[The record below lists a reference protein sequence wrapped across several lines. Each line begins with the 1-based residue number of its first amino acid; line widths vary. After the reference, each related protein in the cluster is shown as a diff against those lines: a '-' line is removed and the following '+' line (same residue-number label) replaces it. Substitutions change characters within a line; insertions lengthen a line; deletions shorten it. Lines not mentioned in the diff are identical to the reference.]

1 MRHGVDRL
9 IGRRIEKRSLRRR
22 GRSLLCREQ
31 VAGRNGSLRFALLR
45 GSRLGLLCGLRGARP
60 QLGEERA
67 EAQLAVRLG
76 QPLRIGSLQPQLL
89 GLELDGHVEP
99 DRSQPLGQHDL
110 VSGGL
115 NVDPLLAR
123 EKLRMGQQVLD
134 GAELA
139 DELDRAL
146 LADALHTRN
155 IVRRVAPQR
164 KHVDHATR
172 IVDAV
177 MLAYLLAADDLDA
190 VGPALALFVNPDR
203 GPDQLP
209 VVLVGRYHEH
219 LVTCGGR
226 FLRQRADHVVGFVA
240 GNLEHR
246 NAHRLEHLL
255 DIRNRRD
262 DVFGRLAAVGLVVG
276 VELVTE
282 IASRRIERHAEVMR
296 PLAQDQVLEELDE
309 PEHGRRIHAGRI
321 AHRPSDKSIVE
332 TKNQCVGIDQKN
344 FLHKPSGM
352 NAARTYLP
360 LDYAFDERCFRGDFP
375 AGRTS
380 PLRSVPSTHAARR
393 PHKTAARM
401 SPPELGPLSKNSVR
415 TGPSSYRRA
424 RQYSAREISSP
435 LLTDYRPRT
444 TRRTTWPSRAA
455 GRCAASRPRADAPRS
470 GQRSRP
476 PYSRR

>member
-1 MRHGVDRL
+1 
-9 IGRRIEKRSLRRR
+9 
-22 GRSLLCREQ
+22 
-31 VAGRNGSLRFALLR
+31 
-45 GSRLGLLCGLRGARP
+45 
-60 QLGEERA
+60 
-67 EAQLAVRLG
+67 
-76 QPLRIGSLQPQLL
+76 
-89 GLELDGHVEP
+89 
-99 DRSQPLGQHDL
+99 
-110 VSGGL
+110 
-115 NVDPLLAR
+115 
-123 EKLRMGQQVLD
+123 
-134 GAELA
+134 
-139 DELDRAL
+139 
-146 LADALHTRN
+146 
-155 IVRRVAPQR
+155 
-164 KHVDHATR
+164 
-172 IVDAV
+172 
-177 MLAYLLAADDLDA
+177 
-190 VGPALALFVNPDR
+190 
-203 GPDQLP
+203 
-209 VVLVGRYHEH
+209 
-219 LVTCGGR
+219 
-226 FLRQRADHVVGFVA
+226 
-240 GNLEHR
+240 
-246 NAHRLEHLL
+246 
-255 DIRNRRD
+255 
-262 DVFGRLAAVGLVVG
+262 
-276 VELVTE
+276 
-282 IASRRIERHAEVMR
+282 MR

-321 AHRPSDKSIVE
+321 AHRPPDKSIVE

>member
-1 MRHGVDRL
+1 MPRT
-9 IGRRIEKRSLRRR
+9 GRGPERQSSICFAAGKPGSDFSAVSAAP
-22 GRSLLCREQ
+22 GRSSARKERKPSSRYASASRSVSGASSLSFS
-31 VAGRNGSLRFALLR
+31 GSNST
-45 GSRLGLLCGLRGARP
+45 GTS
-60 QLGEERA
+60 
-67 EAQLAVRLG
+67 
-76 QPLRIGSLQPQLL
+76 S
-89 GLELDGHVEP
+89 P

-226 FLRQRADHVVGFVA
+226 FLRQRA
-240 GNLEHR
+240 
-246 NAHRLEHLL
+246 
-255 DIRNRRD
+255 I
-262 DVFGRLAAVGLVVG
+262 
-276 VELVTE
+276 TSS
-282 IASRRIERHAEVMR
+282 AS
-296 PLAQDQVLEELDE
+296 
-309 PEHGRRIHAGRI
+309 
-321 AHRPSDKSIVE
+321 
-332 TKNQCVGIDQKN
+332 
-344 FLHKPSGM
+344 
-352 NAARTYLP
+352 
-360 LDYAFDERCFRGDFP
+360 
-375 AGRTS
+375 
-380 PLRSVPSTHAARR
+380 
-393 PHKTAARM
+393 
-401 SPPELGPLSKNSVR
+401 
-415 TGPSSYRRA
+415 
-424 RQYSAREISSP
+424 
-435 LLTDYRPRT
+435 
-444 TRRTTWPSRAA
+444 
-455 GRCAASRPRADAPRS
+455 
-470 GQRSRP
+470 
-476 PYSRR
+476 